1 MKKLLAL
8 LVVAGVAALA
18 WIAAGTDEAPDVPV
32 RPPDIPVAIG
42 GPPPAPALT
51 AGEPLD
57 APPPEVALE
66 PPVPPAVL
74 APIATE
80 TAPPPVVAHEE
91 PSMRDPDAPRAMIIP
106 VAGVDGS
113 AIRDMFDERRGN
125 RRHEAI
131 DILAPKGT
139 PVVATDDGVVK
150 KLFTS
155 KPGGLTVYQFD
166 PDQRFCYYY
175 AHLDRYA
182 PGLHEGQLLRR
193 GEVLGY
199 VGTTGNAGNTPHL
212 HFALIRLDKER
223 RWWKGTYVNPYPYV
237 MAPAGP
243 AAVPPRPGAPSLP
256 RP

>member
-8 LVVAGVAALA
+8 LGVCGIAALA
-18 WIAAGTDEAPDVPV
+18 WIAAGTDEAVDVPV
-32 RPPDIPVAIG
+32 RPPDVPAAMG
-42 GPPPAPALT
+42 APPSTSAAVPDL

-57 APPPEVALE
+57 APPPEVASE
-66 PPVPPAVL
+66 PPVPPAVI

-80 TAPPPVVAHEE
+80 TAPPPVANEE
-91 PSMRDPDAPRAMIIP
+91 PSMRDADAPRAMIIP
-106 VAGVDGS
+106 VAGVGPS
-113 AIRDMFDERRGN
+113 AIRDMFNESRGN

-139 PVVATDDGVVK
+139 PVIATDDGVVK

-212 HFALIRLDKER
+212 HFALIRLDKDR
-223 RWWKGTYVNPYPYV
+223 RWWKGTYVNPYPFL
-237 MAPAGP
+237 AGQ
-243 AAVPPRPGAPSLP
+243 
-256 RP
+256 

>member
-1 MKKLLAL
+1 MKKLIAL
-8 LVVAGVAALA
+8 LGVALIGTLA
-18 WIAAGTDEAPDVPV
+18 WIAAGPDEVADVPV
-32 RPPDIPVAIG
+32 RRDVSRAMG
-42 GPPPAPALT
+42 KAPPASATSTPVGVPDLP
-51 AGEPLD
+51 GEPLD
-57 APPPEVALE
+57 VPPPEVMPE
-66 PPVPPAVL
+66 PPVPAEVI

-80 TAPPPVVAHEE
+80 TAAPPVAANET
-91 PSMRDPDAPRAMIIP
+91 PSMRDADAPRAMIIP
-106 VAGVDGS
+106 VAGVGRS
-113 AIRDMFDERRGN
+113 AIRDMFNESRGN

-131 DILAPKGT
+131 DILAPTGT
-139 PVVATDDGVVK
+139 PVIATDDGVVK

-212 HFALIRLDKER
+212 HFALIRLDKEP
-223 RWWKGTYVNPYPYV
+223 RWWKGTYVNPYPLL
-237 MAPAGP
+237 AG
-243 AAVPPRPGAPSLP
+243 R
-256 RP
+256 

>member
-8 LVVAGVAALA
+8 LAVALIGTVA
-18 WIAAGTDEAPDVPV
+18 WIAAGPDKPPNVAVRPPDVPV
-32 RPPDIPVAIG
+32 AMGAPAPTPSSA
-42 GPPPAPALT
+42 PPPT
-51 AGEPLD
+51 GEPMD
-57 APPPEVALE
+57 TPPPEVVAE
-66 PPVPPAVL
+66 TPVPSAII

-80 TAPPPVVAHEE
+80 TAPPPPVANEI
-91 PSMRDPDAPRAMIIP
+91 PSMRDADAPRAMMIP
-106 VAGVDGS
+106 VAGVTRD
-113 AIRDMFDERRGN
+113 AMHDMFDDARGG

-131 DILAPKGT
+131 DIMAARGT
-139 PVVATDDGVVK
+139 PVIATDDGVVK

-182 PGLHEGQLLRR
+182 AGLHEGQLLHR

-212 HFALIRLDKER
+212 HFALIRLDKDR
-223 RWWKGTYVNPYPYV
+223 RWWKGTYVNPYPLL
-237 MAPAGP
+237 AG
-243 AAVPPRPGAPSLP
+243 R
-256 RP
+256 

>member
-8 LVVAGVAALA
+8 LVVAAVGALA
-18 WIAAGTDEAPDVPV
+18 WIAAGTDQVADVSVRPPDVPV
-32 RPPDIPVAIG
+32 ALGSPASA
-42 GPPPAPALT
+42 PPPASTAPPSLPAPDLS
-51 AGEPLD
+51 GEPLD
-57 APPPEVALE
+57 TPPPEAALE
-66 PPVPPAVL
+66 TPVPAEII

-80 TAPPPVVAHEE
+80 TAPPPVDPNEQ
-91 PSMRDPDAPRAMIIP
+91 PSMRDADAPRAMIIP
-106 VAGVDGS
+106 VAGVGAS
-113 AIRDMFDERRGN
+113 AIRDMFNESRGN

-139 PVVATDDGVVK
+139 PVIATDDGVVT

-212 HFALIRLDKER
+212 HFALIRLDKDR
-223 RWWKGTYVNPYPYV
+223 RWWKGTYVNPYPLL
-237 MAPAGP
+237 A
-243 AAVPPRPGAPSLP
+243 R
-256 RP
+256 R

>member
-1 MKKLLAL
+1 VKKLLAL
-8 LVVAGVAALA
+8 LGVAIIGALA
-18 WIAAGTDEAPDVPV
+18 WIAAGPDKVADVPIRRDV
-32 RPPDIPVAIG
+32 SRAIG
-42 GPPPAPALT
+42 KAPPPAPAASTSPGAPDL

-57 APPPEVALE
+57 APPPDVALE
-66 PPVPPAVL
+66 PPVPAAVI

-80 TAPPPVVAHEE
+80 TAPPPVVANEP
-91 PSMRDPDAPRAMIIP
+91 PSMRDADAPRAMIVP
-106 VAGVDGS
+106 VAGVGRG
-113 AIRDMFDERRGN
+113 AMRDMFNETRGN

-131 DILAPKGT
+131 DILAPTGT
-139 PVVATDDGVVK
+139 PVIATDDGVVK

-199 VGTTGNAGNTPHL
+199 VGTTGNAPKDTPHL

-223 RWWKGTYVNPYPYV
+223 RWWKGTYVNPYPSL
-237 MAPAGP
+237 
-243 AAVPPRPGAPSLP
+243 AAR
-256 RP
+256 

>member
-8 LVVAGVAALA
+8 LVVAAIAALA
-18 WIAAGTDEAPDVPV
+18 WIAAGTDDVADVSV
-32 RPPDIPVAIG
+32 RPPDVAVAMG
-42 GPPPAPALT
+42 APAPAPAASTTSAGVPELT
-51 AGEPLD
+51 GEPLD
-57 APPPEVALE
+57 APPPEVVVSDGAVE
-66 PPVPPAVL
+66 PPVPAAVI

-80 TAPPPVVAHEE
+80 TAPPPAVANEP
-91 PSMRDPDAPRAMIIP
+91 PSMRDADADAPRPMIIP
-106 VAGVDGS
+106 VAGVSRS
-113 AIRDMFDERRGN
+113 AIRDMFDEARGG

-139 PVVATDDGVVK
+139 PVIATDDGVVK

-212 HFALIRLDKER
+212 HFALIRLDKDG
-223 RWWKGTYVNPYPYV
+223 RWWKGTYVNPYP
-237 MAPAGP
+237 MLAG
-243 AAVPPRPGAPSLP
+243 R
-256 RP
+256 

>member
-1 MKKLLAL
+1 VVKKLIAL
-8 LVVAGVAALA
+8 LVVALVGTLA
-18 WIAAGTDEAPDVPV
+18 WIAAGPDQAADVPIRRDV
-32 RPPDIPVAIG
+32 TRAMG
-42 GPPPAPALT
+42 GTPAPRPTTSTST
-51 AGEPLD
+51 ASTSGAVPGLSGEPLD
-57 APPPEVALE
+57 APPPDVALE
-66 PPVPPAVL
+66 PPVPAAVI

-80 TAPPPVVAHEE
+80 TAPPPVIPNEP
-91 PSMRDPDAPRAMIIP
+91 PSMRDADAPRAMIIP
-106 VAGVDGS
+106 VAGVGRS
-113 AIRDMFDERRGN
+113 AIRDMFNESRGN

-131 DILAPKGT
+131 DILAPTGT
-139 PVVATDDGVVK
+139 PVIATDDGMVK

-199 VGTTGNAGNTPHL
+199 VGTSGNAPKDTPHL

-223 RWWKGTYVNPYPYV
+223 RWWKGTYVNPYPSL
-237 MAPAGP
+237 AG
-243 AAVPPRPGAPSLP
+243 R
-256 RP
+256 

>member
-1 MKKLLAL
+1 MKKLFV
-8 LVVAGVAALA
+8 LVTVILIGAAA
-18 WIAAGTDEAPDVPV
+18 WIASAPDEISEFPV
-32 RPPDIPVAIG
+32 RRNVRVAMG
-42 GPPPAPALT
+42 APAPASPATTSAPVPDLS
-51 AGEPLD
+51 GEPLD
-57 APPPEVALE
+57 APPPEVIAE
-66 PPVPPAVL
+66 TPVPAEVI

-80 TAPPPVVAHEE
+80 TAPPPPIPNEP
-91 PSMRDPDAPRAMIIP
+91 PSMRDADAPRAMIVP
-106 VAGVDGS
+106 VTGIARE
-113 AIRDMFDERRGN
+113 AMRDMFNEKRGN

-139 PVVATDDGVVK
+139 PVIATDDGVVK

-193 GEVLGY
+193 GEILGY

-223 RWWKGTYVNPYPYV
+223 RWWKGTYVNPYPYLT
-237 MAPAGP
+237 
-243 AAVPPRPGAPSLP
+243 R
-256 RP
+256 

>member
-1 MKKLLAL
+1 MKKLFAL
-8 LVVAGVAALA
+8 LCAAVIGSIA
-18 WIAAGTDEAPDVPV
+18 WIAAGTDEVAEVAVRQDVPV
-32 RPPDIPVAIG
+32 AMGR
-42 GPPPAPALT
+42 PAPAPAPAPTTSVGTPDLS
-51 AGEPLD
+51 GEPLD
-57 APPPEVALE
+57 APPPELALE
-66 PPVPPAVL
+66 TPVPEEVI
-74 APIATE
+74 APIATV
-80 TAPPPVVAHEE
+80 TVPPPVVPANE
-91 PSMRDPDAPRAMIIP
+91 PLTMRDGNPEAPRPMIVP
-106 VAGVDGS
+106 VAGVGRS
-113 AIRDMFDERRGN
+113 AMHDMFNESRGN

-139 PVVATDDGVVK
+139 PVIATDDGVVK

-223 RWWKGTYVNPYPYV
+223 RWWKGTYVNPYPLL
-237 MAPAGP
+237 AGQ
-243 AAVPPRPGAPSLP
+243 
-256 RP
+256 

>member
-1 MKKLLAL
+1 VKKLIVLLGFAL
-8 LVVAGVAALA
+8 IAAAA
-18 WIAAGTDEAPDVPV
+18 WIAAGPDKVADVPV
-32 RPPDIPVAIG
+32 RPDVPVAIG
-42 GPPPAPALT
+42 RAPDPLPASSTTSSTSGPVPEL

-66 PPVPPAVL
+66 TPVPAEVI

-80 TAPPPVVAHEE
+80 TAPPPVVPNEP
-91 PSMRDPDAPRAMIIP
+91 PSMRDADAPRAMIIP
-106 VAGVDGS
+106 VVGVGPS
-113 AIRDMFDERRGN
+113 AIRDMFNESRGS

-139 PVVATDDGVVK
+139 PVIATDDGVVK

-182 PGLHEGQLLRR
+182 PGLREGQLLRR

-212 HFALIRLDKER
+212 HFALIRLDKDR
-223 RWWKGTYVNPYPYV
+223 RWWKGTYVNPYPLL
-237 MAPAGP
+237 AG
-243 AAVPPRPGAPSLP
+243 R
-256 RP
+256 

>member
-8 LVVAGVAALA
+8 LGVAGIAALA
-18 WIAAGTDEAPDVPV
+18 WIAAGTDEAADLPV
-32 RPPDIPVAIG
+32 RPPDVPVAMG
-42 GPPPAPALT
+42 APPSASMSAAVPELS
-51 AGEPLD
+51 GEPLD
-57 APPPEVALE
+57 APPPEVASE
-66 PPVPPAVL
+66 PPVPPAVI

-80 TAPPPVVAHEE
+80 TAPPPVIANEE
-91 PSMRDPDAPRAMIIP
+91 PSMRDADAPRAMIIP
-106 VAGVDGS
+106 VAGVGPS
-113 AIRDMFDERRGN
+113 AIRDMFNESRGN

-139 PVVATDDGVVK
+139 PVIATDDGVVK

-199 VGTTGNAGNTPHL
+199 VGTTGNAGTTPHL
-212 HFALIRLDKER
+212 HFALIRLDMDR
-223 RWWKGTYVNPYPYV
+223 RWWKGTYVNPYPYLIT
-237 MAPAGP
+237 
-243 AAVPPRPGAPSLP
+243 PRK
-256 RP
+256 